1 MATPNDRVEPPEQP
15 GRPDHRDHQDRPC
28 RQAQPGDHY
37 ALPYDPWLVRLLA
50 PLRQGFRIVNRWL
63 TEPIYRAGL
72 GPLLSN
78 PLTGSIL
85 VLRTTGRKTGLTREA
100 PLGYAIVDGRVVVV
114 AGYGRDCHWFRN
126 ALAHP
131 QVEIALPGAVLAGHA
146 EEITD
151 PEQQRRA
158 FRAVLTAMGA
168 LGKVTLGDV
177 EAADDARID
186 ELVAG
191 FPLLAVTPTEVLPGP
206 YDPDGHFWRI
216 PLGATAFGVA
226 VVTAAWRRAGRSSRR
241 H

>member
-1 MATPNDRVEPPEQP
+1 MAPETADADRAQQP
-15 GRPDHRDHQDRPC
+15 ADQRDDAAP
-28 RQAQPGDHY
+28 AAP
-37 ALPYDPWLVRLLA
+37 APAASVLPYAPWLQRLLT
-50 PLRQGFRIVNRWL
+50 PLRQGFLVTNRWV

-85 VLRTTGRKTGLTREA
+85 VLRTTGRKTGLVREA

-131 QVEIALPGAVLAGHA
+131 HVEIALPGAVLAGHA

-158 FRAVLTAMGA
+158 FRAVATSMGA
-168 LGKVTLGDV
+168 VGRVTLGDIA
-177 EAADDARID
+177 AADDARID

-216 PLGATAFGVA
+216 PLGATLLGATLVA
-226 VVTAAWRRAGRSSRR
+226 AAWRRAHGTSRPG
-241 H
+241 